1 VSIAG
6 RTLVKFAVKQLKEVV
21 LEPMH
26 RMHDQDKK
34 VLKLQSKVDR
44 EKEVCET
51 LKKTVSTVCHNLV
64 LREQELKVLRKRA
77 EEQSIRN
84 KEEVYL
90 PSVCSAMMI
99 TSEYRQCIEMVRR
112 APWG

>member
-1 VSIAG
+1 VTIAG
-6 RTLVKFAVKQLKEVV
+6 RTLLKFAVKRLQEVV

-90 PSVCSAMMI
+90 PFVYSAMMI
-99 TSEYRQCIEMVRR
+99 TSEYRQCIEMIRR
-112 APWG
+112 MPWG